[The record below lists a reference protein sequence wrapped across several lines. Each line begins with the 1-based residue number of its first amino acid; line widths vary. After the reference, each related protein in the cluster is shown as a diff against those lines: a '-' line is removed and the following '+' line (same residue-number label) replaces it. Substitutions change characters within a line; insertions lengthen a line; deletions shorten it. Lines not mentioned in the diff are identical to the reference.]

1 MRRIYLL
8 LSVLLVTIGCSKPL
22 PILENIDSKIWKDDR
37 AACAGKRIQMLDAIS
52 NEKNK
57 LLSLREMQIV
67 ELLGRPD
74 GNELYE
80 RNQKFYYYNISP
92 SKACEKSDSLGIRL
106 QIRFSAMGVAQEVTI
121 KQ

>member
-1 MRRIYLL
+1 MLL
-8 LSVLLVTIGCSKPL
+8 AMGCSKPL
-22 PILENIDSKIWKDDR
+22 PTLENIDSKIWKGDR
-37 AACAGKRIQMLDAIS
+37 GACAGKRMVMLDAI
-52 NEKNK
+52 NNQKNK

-92 SKACEKSDSLGIRL
+92 SKTCVQTDSLSIQL
-106 QIRFSAMGVAQEVTI
+106 QIRFSAMGVAQEVVI